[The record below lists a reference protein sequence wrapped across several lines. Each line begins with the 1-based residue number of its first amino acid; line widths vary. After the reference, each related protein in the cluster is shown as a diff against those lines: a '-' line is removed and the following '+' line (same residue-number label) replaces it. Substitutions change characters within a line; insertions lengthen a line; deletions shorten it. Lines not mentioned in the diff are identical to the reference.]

1 MTDGEYDTYWATE
14 DSVTSAVIEFEW
26 PAPQKVNRMLLQE
39 YIPLGQRVQS
49 FVVEYNKEGEW
60 LPVKLNEETTTIGYK
75 RLLRFE
81 TVTTDKLR
89 VNFEKSRACLC
100 INNIEAYYAGE
111 TLDVFTAKRRN

>member
-1 MTDGEYDTYWATE
+1 MTDGEAIYWATE
-14 DSVTSAVIEFEW
+14 DSVASAVIEFEW
-26 PAPQKVNRMLLQE
+26 PVPQKVNRMLLQE

-49 FVVEYNKEGEW
+49 FVVEYNKEGG

-89 VNFEKSRACLC
+89 VNFENHAPAC

-111 TLDVFTAKRRN
+111 TLMCLQQKRRN

>member
-1 MTDGEYDTYWATE
+1 MLPAFYRFLGNPSPPVGPSGQNRA
-14 DSVTSAVIEFEW
+14 SAVIEFEW

-100 INNIEAYYAGE
+100 INNIEA
-111 TLDVFTAKRRN
+111 